1 MMKSPRIRSRPRI
14 GDVIEIE
21 APRGFAYAQYTH
33 RHTTP
38 PRYGALL
45 RILPGLFVDR
55 PTSHAALV
63 TQPHRFLVFFPLG
76 AACNRR
82 IVQIVANETVPY
94 EYQEFPVF
102 RDRVRLSDGRTG
114 PWCLWDGQREVRVKY
129 LSPEQQRLPL
139 LLGVWNDTI
148 LIKRLASEW
157 LPSEEDAA

>member
-1 MMKSPRIRSRPRI
+1 M
-14 GDVIEIE
+14 
-21 APRGFAYAQYTH
+21 
-33 RHTTP
+33 
-38 PRYGALL
+38 
-45 RILPGLFVDR
+45 
-55 PTSHAALV
+55 
-63 TQPHRFLVFFPLG
+63 
-76 AACNRR
+76 
-82 IVQIVANETVPY
+82 ANETVPY